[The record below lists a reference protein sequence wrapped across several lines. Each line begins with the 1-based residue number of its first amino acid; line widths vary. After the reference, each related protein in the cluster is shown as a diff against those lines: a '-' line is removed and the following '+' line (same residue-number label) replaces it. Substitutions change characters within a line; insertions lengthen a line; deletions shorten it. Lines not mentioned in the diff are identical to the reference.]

1 MNNESPLKAMLIVLA
16 VVLVTSSL
24 VSVSVV
30 MLRPIQ
36 VSRQLLDRNRNILQM
51 TGFLADASGLSDAEL
66 FRIYEAVDARTVDLD
81 AAWFEPHI
89 SPHDLDQRQAV
100 NDAVSGVKVPPEYD
114 SARLGRRS
122 RYVPVY
128 LVWAE
133 GDFQRIILPIHGS
146 GMWSTLYGYIA
157 LQADLSTIADITF
170 YEQNETPGLGDQVA
184 QPEWLAKWRGRKIYD
199 ESGMFR
205 FAVAGGMVEPGS
217 SAARYEVDAVTGA
230 TVTGNAVTGLMRYWF
245 GPHGY
250 GPFLERVRE
259 QPPRDPEQKEG
270 N

>member
-1 MNNESPLKAMLIVLA
+1 ML
-16 VVLVTSSL
+16 VVLVVVLITSSL

-30 MLRPIQ
+30 ILRPIQ

-66 FRIYEAVDARTVDLD
+66 FRIYETVDARTVDLD
-81 AAWFEPHI
+81 AAWFEPNI
-89 SPHDLDQRQAV
+89 SPHGLDQRRAA
-100 NDAVSGVKVPPEYD
+100 NDPVLSAEISPEFD

-122 RYVPVY
+122 RHVPVY
-128 LVWAE
+128 LVWGE
-133 GDFQRIILPIHGS
+133 GGFQRIILPIHGS

-157 LQADLSTIADITF
+157 LQADLNTIADIMF

-184 QPEWLAKWRGRKIYD
+184 QPGWLAKWRGRKIYD
-199 ESGMFR
+199 ESGRFR

-217 SAARYEVDAVTGA
+217 SAARYEVDAITGA
-230 TVTGNAVTGLMRYWF
+230 TVTGDAVTGLMRYWF

-250 GPFLERVRE
+250 GPFLERIRK
-259 QPPRDPEQKEG
+259 QPPLDPTMEG